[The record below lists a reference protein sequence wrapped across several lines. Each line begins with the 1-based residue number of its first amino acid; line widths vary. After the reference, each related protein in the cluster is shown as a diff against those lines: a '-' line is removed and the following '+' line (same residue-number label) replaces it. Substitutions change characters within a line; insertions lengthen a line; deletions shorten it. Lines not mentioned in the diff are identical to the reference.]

1 MFFFRL
7 LKKTNENRKQID
19 VKIAKGTVT
28 RLDMMEQLKFE
39 LKIFDIF
46 LKIINVGCLLFII
59 TFMNTGYLKIILLF

>member
-7 LKKTNENRKQID
+7 LKKTNENRKEID

-39 LKIFDIF
+39 LKIFDVF
-46 LKIINVGCLLFII
+46 LKIINVGLLYITTFI
-59 TFMNTGYLKIILLF
+59 NTG